1 MQAEANV
8 AVAANDATT
17 KRCRCIGSIAAAAD
31 ATEADAA
38 ETNAANDAS
47 TKGCSGS

>member
-1 MQAEANV
+1 MMQQQKEA
-8 AVAANDATT
+8 DELDQW
-17 KRCRCIGSIAAAAD
+17 RQQLMQLQ
-31 ATEADAA
+31 ADAA